1 MKKGTKQDLEMLI
14 SDLDNF
20 YSYRGKEFFNLLEES
35 ERIDFEDRIY
45 NLYND
50 LQDKL
55 DEIEKEL
62 EQKPIES
69 KDIEVNLNRLENLG
83 VIKQGGESENKTH
96 LHCDLSTDA
105 GLKCG
110 PRRSGKLGAR
120 QRRRRGPHGG
130 GRHGRGALLEKR
142 RRIHRLRR

>member
-1 MKKGTKQDLEMLI
+1 MKKETKQDLEMLI

-62 EQKPIES
+62 EQKPIEVS
-69 KDIEVNLNRLENLG
+69 NFLTIWRLPIKNR
-83 VIKQGGESENKTH
+83 
-96 LHCDLSTDA
+96 
-105 GLKCG
+105 
-110 PRRSGKLGAR
+110 
-120 QRRRRGPHGG
+120 
-130 GRHGRGALLEKR
+130 
-142 RRIHRLRR
+142 

>member
-69 KDIEVNLNRLENLG
+69 KDIKVNLDRLEKLG
-83 VIKQGGESENKTH
+83 IIKQGGESEK
-96 LHCDLSTDA
+96 
-105 GLKCG
+105 
-110 PRRSGKLGAR
+110 
-120 QRRRRGPHGG
+120 
-130 GRHGRGALLEKR
+130 
-142 RRIHRLRR
+142 

>member
-62 EQKPIES
+62 EQKPVES

-83 VIKQGGESENKTH
+83 VIKQGGESEK
-96 LHCDLSTDA
+96 
-105 GLKCG
+105 
-110 PRRSGKLGAR
+110 
-120 QRRRRGPHGG
+120 
-130 GRHGRGALLEKR
+130 
-142 RRIHRLRR
+142 

>member
-1 MKKGTKQDLEMLI
+1 MKKETKQDLEMLI

-69 KDIEVNLNRLENLG
+69 KDIKVNLDRLEKLG
-83 VIKQGGESENKTH
+83 IIKQGGESEK
-96 LHCDLSTDA
+96 
-105 GLKCG
+105 
-110 PRRSGKLGAR
+110 
-120 QRRRRGPHGG
+120 
-130 GRHGRGALLEKR
+130 
-142 RRIHRLRR
+142 

>member
-20 YSYRGKEFFNLLEES
+20 YSYRGKEFFNFLEES

-83 VIKQGGESENKTH
+83 VIKQGGESEK
-96 LHCDLSTDA
+96 
-105 GLKCG
+105 
-110 PRRSGKLGAR
+110 
-120 QRRRRGPHGG
+120 
-130 GRHGRGALLEKR
+130 
-142 RRIHRLRR
+142 

>member
-62 EQKPIES
+62 EQKPVGS

-83 VIKQGGESENKTH
+83 VIKQGGESEK
-96 LHCDLSTDA
+96 
-105 GLKCG
+105 
-110 PRRSGKLGAR
+110 
-120 QRRRRGPHGG
+120 
-130 GRHGRGALLEKR
+130 
-142 RRIHRLRR
+142 

>member
-1 MKKGTKQDLEMLI
+1 MKKETKQDLEMLI

-20 YSYRGKEFFNLLEES
+20 YSYRGKEFFNLLKES

-83 VIKQGGESENKTH
+83 VIKQGGESEK
-96 LHCDLSTDA
+96 
-105 GLKCG
+105 
-110 PRRSGKLGAR
+110 
-120 QRRRRGPHGG
+120 
-130 GRHGRGALLEKR
+130 
-142 RRIHRLRR
+142 

>member
-1 MKKGTKQDLEMLI
+1 MKKETKQDLEMLI

-83 VIKQGGESENKTH
+83 VIK
-96 LHCDLSTDA
+96 
-105 GLKCG
+105 
-110 PRRSGKLGAR
+110 
-120 QRRRRGPHGG
+120 
-130 GRHGRGALLEKR
+130 GRK
-142 RRIHRLRR
+142 

>member
-1 MKKGTKQDLEMLI
+1 MKKETKQDLEMLI

-62 EQKPIES
+62 EQK
-69 KDIEVNLNRLENLG
+69 
-83 VIKQGGESENKTH
+83 TY
-96 LHCDLSTDA
+96 
-105 GLKCG
+105 
-110 PRRSGKLGAR
+110 
-120 QRRRRGPHGG
+120 
-130 GRHGRGALLEKR
+130 
-142 RRIHRLRR
+142 